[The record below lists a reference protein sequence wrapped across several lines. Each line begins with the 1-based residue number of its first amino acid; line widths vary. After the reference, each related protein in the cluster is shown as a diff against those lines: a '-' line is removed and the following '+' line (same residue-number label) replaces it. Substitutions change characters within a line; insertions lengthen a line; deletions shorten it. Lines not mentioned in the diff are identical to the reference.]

1 MNFDD
6 AFRKTQEALGLHHYT
21 AKFVGEPGAGLLATT
36 ESDAANCT
44 ALVRVDQ
51 EWCERADEVVTTAVH
66 ECLHMLV
73 ADLRYAF
80 QSVPD
85 AADWQEEQLVRR
97 LEPVVL
103 RGIFGTT
110 YIGPSRGL
118 VVD

>member
-1 MNFDD
+1 MNFED
-6 AFRKTQEALGLHHYT
+6 AFRRTQEALGLHHYT
-21 AKFVGEPGAGLLATT
+21 ARFVGEPGPGLLATT

-51 EWCERADEVVTTAVH
+51 ERCERADEVVTTAVH

-73 ADLRYAF
+73 ADLRHAF

-110 YIGPSRGL
+110 YIGPPRGL